1 MLHETYSHAGRLSAN
16 YSLMNDLMY
25 PPHAAAIIK
34 YDPFLDDIHFFP
46 SLPSELFGHS
56 FLKGLTLAWIF
67 TALVKVSCTKKN
79 TFTCNMTALHFIN
92 ILHFFCNI
100 LHRNKH
106 TYTPLICILQ
116 YIYLY
121 IFFILKSAL

>member
-1 MLHETYSHAGRLSAN
+1 
-16 YSLMNDLMY
+16 MY

-67 TALVKVSCTKKN
+67 TALVKAVCRALKNKTKHIY
-79 TFTCNMTALHFIN
+79 MQYDSIALHQYTA
-92 ILHFFCNI
+92 FFCNI

-121 IFFILKSAL
+121 VFFILKSAL